1 MILVC
6 TKCETSNRIEREGN
20 DLHCKFCGNV
30 VVEGVTPR
38 WPIIEKEVFDTMKK
52 KCRKCNKKNALVDGL
67 CYACYKEEHGHAYKP
82 ETHRGEKKAA
92 EKPVQE
98 WPDKAKDQVK
108 ATVPVDVKVKVSVDK
123 PSNLLSEMLK
133 PEKVIV
139 DFADYPELY
148 NALMT
153 EAKKDFR
160 TAGGEI
166 LFLIQELVK
175 IGEAA

>member
-30 VVEGVTPR
+30 VVEGVAPR
-38 WPIIEKEVFDTMKK
+38 WPIIEKEVFMSMKK
-52 KCRKCNKKNALVDGL
+52 KCRKCNEKNALVDGL
-67 CYACYKEEHGHAYKP
+67 CYGCYKEEHGHAYVP
-82 ETHRGEKKAA
+82 EKHRGKVE
-92 EKPVQE
+92 EKPVKE
-98 WPDKAKDQVK
+98 KPVEKTTPTKPAEDFPFARLPDDLPKEK
-108 ATVPVDVKVKVSVDK
+108 
-123 PSNLLSEMLK
+123 LSKMLN

-139 DFADYPELY
+139 DFTDYPELY
-148 NALMT
+148 NALMI